1 LTEIIL
7 PPLDGHAALILID
20 MQKGFDQPYWGKRS
34 NPQLEQ
40 NVCRLLAAFRAAALP
55 VVHVRHDSL
64 ESLSPLRPGQEGN
77 DFKDEVRPLPG
88 EHLEVKSVNSAFIGT
103 GLEAFLR
110 TRQITTLI
118 LVGLTSDH
126 CVSTT
131 TRMAANLG
139 FEAILP
145 EDCLATFNRTG
156 VDGRPWSAEEIHDS
170 SMASLNGEFARVVKS
185 AQVID
190 AIHVAKAPT
199 TGSQAASI

>member
-1 LTEIIL
+1 
-7 PPLDGHAALILID
+7 

-40 NVCRLLAAFRAAALP
+40 NVARLLAAFRSAALT

-64 ESLSPLRPGQEGN
+64 ESQSPLRPGQSGN
-77 DFKDEVRPLPG
+77 DFKDEVEPLAG
-88 EHLEVKSVNSAFIGT
+88 EHLETKNVNSAFIGT
-103 GLEAFLR
+103 GLEQYLR
-110 TRQITTLI
+110 AKQITTLV

-145 EDCLATFNRTG
+145 EDCLATFNRSG
-156 VDGRPWSAEEIHDS
+156 VDGRPWSAEDIHDS

-185 AQVID
+185 DQVLAAID
-190 AIHVAKAPT
+190 AIDVESTPRA
-199 TGSQAASI
+199 GSQAASG